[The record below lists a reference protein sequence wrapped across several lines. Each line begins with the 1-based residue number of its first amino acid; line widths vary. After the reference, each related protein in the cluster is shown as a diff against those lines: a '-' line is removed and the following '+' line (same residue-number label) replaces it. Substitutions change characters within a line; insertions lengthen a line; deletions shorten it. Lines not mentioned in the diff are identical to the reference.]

1 VADRSSYYALQAT
14 ALNDQVS
21 GGTGGIRLVG
31 VPGVSLSANN
41 LSVTINGASAP
52 TTGGAT
58 PTGPPAPVIDFKAAG
73 STFGTAGF
81 RVGIGGGDTILLD
94 LRTRTIAA
102 SGDVTLGLDF
112 DTDGTADV
120 TLSSFIS
127 FQQSF
132 RPNGSSVIKI
142 ALTNL
147 SFVLGDPA
155 DPVFSLSGL
164 NGLFLITPQGMA
176 ARIELPGYS
185 TTINGSS
192 ASISISGNL
201 AVEINTTN
209 AVVNETFVT
218 GANGETTTLSLQ
230 KGPFLRLSGFLSLGI
245 TFADSGVSVPFVLSG
260 NFAFEQI
267 TLVDPNPSDTI
278 PAPKAIRVAVSD
290 VTATVQGV
298 GLTKGQGGFIFSP
311 DGLAGVLRVTIDTS
325 TGDPGVPTL
334 GGDVLLQINT
344 TGRAV
349 NQTIAVGNTVIA
361 IKFTAQEGRVVRFA
375 ILNASVSIPPFFEL
389 TGDFTIQSEGDMTLY
404 GARNVEIFL
413 GSLPTGQTLRDAN
426 GRSEPERDRPAGH
439 ERHRRPDQVD
449 LHVGD
454 GTGTL
459 CGLCL
464 RRGGAGRRG
473 RPDDQR
479 RDHGAPEQL
488 RPGDRPLDR
497 AAVRPAGHGARRQQR
512 PRRRCRH
519 PDRRRPASRRR
530 CASSSPPAPRPR
542 TSRPASTR
550 LARSTRPPRSRS
562 ARPASSRCPVRCPSC
577 ARRPAA
583 SMSTCRRPP

>member
-1 VADRSSYYALQAT
+1 VSASGGAEIIGVDGITIRADVLGIEVNGGKNHLGVAESLNLAASPSFLATGGGGPDRQDPDGAGDLPAPSRTLAFTGNLLRATGSVTMAIDNFVYVSGNFEFTKSTTPQTIVLTNGTSKVVSVLTVGASHVNAFVGTGNPDSNDDGRFDGTDNPAANGAIGLALTNLDFGLALFKPIAVADRSSYYALQAT

-81 RVGIGGGDTILLD
+81 SVGIGGGDSILLD
-94 LRTRTIAA
+94 LRARTIAA

-112 DTDGTADV
+112 DTDGTADI

-142 ALTNL
+142 ALTDL
-147 SFVLGDPA
+147 SFVLGDPSRPGLLA
-155 DPVFSLSGL
+155 QRPQWPV
-164 NGLFLITPQGMA
+164 PDHA
-176 ARIELPGYS
+176 AGHGGPHRLPGYS

-218 GANGETTTLSLQ
+218 GRQWRDDHAVAAEGSVPAAVRLPVA
-230 KGPFLRLSGFLSLGI
+230 GHHLRGCV
-245 TFADSGVSVPFVLSG
+245 VSVPFVLSG

-267 TLVDPNPSDTI
+267 TLVDPNPGDNI
-278 PAPKAIRVAVSD
+278 AAPKAIRVAVSD

-298 GLTKGQGGFIFSP
+298 GLTNGQGGFIFSP
-311 DGLAGVLRVTIDTS
+311 DGMAGVLRVTIDAS
-325 TGDPGVPTL
+325 TGDPGVPSL

-375 ILNASVSIPPFFEL
+375 ILNASVSI
-389 TGDFTIQSEGDMTLY
+389 
-404 GARNVEIFL
+404 R
-413 GSLPTGQTLRDAN
+413 
-426 GRSEPERDRPAGH
+426 RS
-439 ERHRRPDQVD
+439 
-449 LHVGD
+449 
-454 GTGTL
+454 
-459 CGLCL
+459 
-464 RRGGAGRRG
+464 
-473 RPDDQR
+473 
-479 RDHGAPEQL
+479 
-488 RPGDRPLDR
+488 
-497 AAVRPAGHGARRQQR
+497 
-512 PRRRCRH
+512 
-519 PDRRRPASRRR
+519 SN
-530 CASSSPPAPRPR
+530 
-542 TSRPASTR
+542 
-550 LARSTRPPRSRS
+550 
-562 ARPASSRCPVRCPSC
+562 
-577 ARRPAA
+577 
-583 SMSTCRRPP
+583 